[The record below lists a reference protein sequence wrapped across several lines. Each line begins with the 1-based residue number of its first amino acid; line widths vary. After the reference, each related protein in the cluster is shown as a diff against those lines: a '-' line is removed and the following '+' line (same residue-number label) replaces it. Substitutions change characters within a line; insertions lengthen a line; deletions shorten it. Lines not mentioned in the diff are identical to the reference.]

1 MTVANRYALVHLSI
15 DDPRIE
21 RTAPGSR
28 SIRVLIFMNIAGSQI
43 LLGVCIRRDT
53 RHDAFKGTVNSR
65 NYNTQYPQF
74 AEMNPPWHPLESV

>member
-1 MTVANRYALVHLSI
+1 MILGLSGP
-15 DDPRIE
+15 PRAAAQSE
-21 RTAPGSR
+21 F
-28 SIRVLIFMNIAGSQI
+28 LIFMNIAGSQI

-65 NYNTQYPQF
+65 NSNTQYPQF